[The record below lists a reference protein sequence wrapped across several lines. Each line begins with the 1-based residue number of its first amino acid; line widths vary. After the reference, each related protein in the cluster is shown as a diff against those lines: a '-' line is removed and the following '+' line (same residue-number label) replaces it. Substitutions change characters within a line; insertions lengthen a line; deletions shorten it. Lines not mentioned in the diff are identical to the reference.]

1 MILRS
6 LLAAESEEGG
16 TSIQIGHHST
26 WEIAGYTV
34 HADTIT
40 STIIAGGVVIIL
52 GLMLRRSASS
62 EVPGKL
68 QLAWEALVT
77 WVNTQVESTL
87 GRLHPFVIPLAVS
100 LFVFILVSNLLEVV
114 PTDHKAPPPTADV
127 NLTYP
132 LALLVIIAATI
143 YGIQQRGVKNYVKG
157 FAEPYAVMTPFNILE
172 EIAKPIS
179 LALRLFGNIFAGGV
193 MLSIIALLP
202 YWLTPLPTVPWK
214 LFGIFIGA
222 IQALIFALLTILY
235 FGMAGEGHGGGGHD
249 EEHEA
254 PVDAVPDAGKQ
265 PQPA

>member
-16 TSIQIGHHST
+16 TSIEIGHHST

-52 GLMLRRSASS
+52 GLLLRRSASN

-77 WVNTQVESTL
+77 WVNDQVESTL
-87 GRLHPFVIPLAVS
+87 GRLQPFVVPLAVT
-100 LFVFILVSNLLEVV
+100 LFIFIFVANLLEVV

-132 LALLVIIAATI
+132 LALIVIIAATI
-143 YGIQQRGVKNYVKG
+143 YGIANRGLGSYLKG
-157 FAEPYAVMTPFNILE
+157 FTEPYAVMTPFNILE

-214 LFGIFIGA
+214 LFGMFIGA
-222 IQALIFALLTILY
+222 IQALIFALLTVLY
-235 FGMAGEGHGGGGHD
+235 FGMAGEGHGGGDHD
-249 EEHEA
+249 DAHEEPAEA
-254 PVDAVPDAGKQ
+254 ETDEKQ
-265 PQPA
+265 LQPA

>member
-1 MILRS
+1 MIS
-6 LLAAESEEGG
+6 WITAESEEGG
-16 TSIQIGHHST
+16 TGIEIGHHST
-26 WEIAGYTV
+26 WEIGGFTF

-40 STIIAGGVVIIL
+40 STLIAGGVVIGL
-52 GLMLRRSASS
+52 GLLLRRSASS

-77 WVNTQVESTL
+77 WVNDQVESTL
-87 GRLHPFVIPLAVS
+87 GRLNPFVIPLAAS
-100 LFVFILVSNLLEVV
+100 LFIFIFVANLLEVV

-143 YGIQQRGVKNYVKG
+143 YGIRERGVKSYLKG
-157 FAEPYAVMTPFNILE
+157 FSEPYAIMTPFNILE

-193 MLSIIALLP
+193 MLSIIGLLP
-202 YWLTPLPTVPWK
+202 FWLTPLPTVPWK

-235 FGMAGEGHGGGGHD
+235 FGMAAEGHGSGGHD
-249 EEHEA
+249 EPHEQ
-254 PVDAVPDAGKQ
+254 DESEREL
-265 PQPA
+265 QPA

>member
-1 MILRS
+1 MIS
-6 LLAAESEEGG
+6 WITAESEEGG
-16 TSIQIGHHST
+16 TGIEIGHHST
-26 WEIAGYTV
+26 WEIGGFTF

-40 STIIAGGVVIIL
+40 STLIAGGVVIGL
-52 GLMLRRSASS
+52 GLLLRRSASS

-77 WVNTQVESTL
+77 WVNDQVESTL
-87 GRLHPFVIPLAVS
+87 GRLNPFVIPLAAS
-100 LFVFILVSNLLEVV
+100 LFIFIFVANLLEVV

-143 YGIQQRGVKNYVKG
+143 YGIRERGVKSYLKG
-157 FAEPYAVMTPFNILE
+157 FSEPYAIMTPFNILE

-193 MLSIIALLP
+193 MLSIIGLLP
-202 YWLTPLPTVPWK
+202 FWLTPVPTVPWK

-235 FGMAGEGHGGGGHD
+235 FGMAAEGHGSGGHED
-249 EEHEA
+249 EAHEQ
-254 PVDAVPDAGKQ
+254 DESEREL
-265 PQPA
+265 QPA

>member
-16 TSIQIGHHST
+16 TSIEIGHHST

-52 GLMLRRSASS
+52 GLLLRRSASN

-77 WVNTQVESTL
+77 WVNDQVESTL
-87 GRLHPFVIPLAVS
+87 GRLHPFVVPLAAS
-100 LFVFILVSNLLEVV
+100 LFIFIFVSNLLEVI

-132 LALLVIIAATI
+132 LSLLVIVAATI
-143 YGIQQRGVKNYVKG
+143 YGIQQRGIKDYLKG
-157 FAEPYAVMTPFNILE
+157 FSQPYAVMTPFNILE

-214 LFGIFIGA
+214 LFGMFIGA
-222 IQALIFALLTILY
+222 IQALIFALLTVLY
-235 FGMAGEGHGGGGHD
+235 FGMAGEGHGGGDHD
-249 EEHEA
+249 DAHEEPAEA
-254 PVDAVPDAGKQ
+254 ESDEKQ
-265 PQPA
+265 LQPA

>member
-1 MILRS
+1 MIS
-6 LLAAESEEGG
+6 WITAESEEGG
-16 TSIQIGHHST
+16 TGIEIGHHST
-26 WEIAGYTV
+26 WEIGGFTF

-40 STIIAGGVVIIL
+40 STIIAGAVVIGL
-52 GLMLRRSASS
+52 GLLLRRSASS

-77 WVNTQVESTL
+77 WVNDQVESTL
-87 GRLHPFVIPLAVS
+87 GRLNPFVVPLAAS
-100 LFVFILVSNLLEVV
+100 LFIFIFVANLLEVI

-143 YGIQQRGVKNYVKG
+143 YGIRERGVASYAKG
-157 FAEPYAVMTPFNILE
+157 FFEPYPIMGLFNILE

-193 MLSIIALLP
+193 MLSIIGLLP
-202 YWLTPLPTVPWK
+202 FWLTPLPTVPWK

-235 FGMAGEGHGGGGHD
+235 FGMAASGHGGDDHGESHGSDD
-249 EEHEA
+249 EAAEQE
-254 PVDAVPDAGKQ
+254 PEREL
-265 PQPA
+265 QPA